1 MERNA
6 PPAKETEWMIAGQKI
21 HDWLCGSLKDED
33 LTEDQLRTAR
43 QCQELELKV
52 LHKWMEQFVACQP
65 VYSRE
70 ERLWLRED
78 PANPFSEL
86 IFSGKYDLM
95 HSVNGHALIIDDKSG
110 YSEVEGASANDQLYT
125 LAILAHLEHGFTS
138 VHAAVVQPKL
148 GMRVEMTHYNEEAL
162 KQGVE
167 ILLDALKAARQPD
180 APLTPGEHC
189 GYCRA
194 LAICPAAQAKMTGL
208 SVLPVEERAGDV
220 TGEAMVDLLDR
231 CVVAEK
237 VIKAIRDAAKRKCE
251 AGQRLIKGNIEWLL
265 EESPG
270 KRKIEDQD
278 AARKSMM
285 EYFSLTP
292 EEWASFS
299 KVSIKDCT
307 DMARMVR
314 PEDKVGDLRLEVLR
328 VLGDSVQRGES
339 KSLERKILT
348 LE

>member
-1 MERNA
+1 
-6 PPAKETEWMIAGQKI
+6 MIAGQKI
-21 HDWLCGSLKDED
+21 HDWLCGVLKDDDLKED
-33 LTEDQLRTAR
+33 ELRTAQ
-43 QCQELELKV
+43 QCQELEKKV
-52 LHKWMEQFVACQP
+52 INKWLERFDVALNARE
-65 VYSRE
+65 SRE

-78 PANPFSEL
+78 PSNPFSEL
-86 IFSGKYDLM
+86 VFSGKYDLM
-95 HSVNGHALIIDDKSG
+95 HSVGRTSALIIDDKSG
-110 YSEVEGASANDQLYT
+110 YSEVEGASSNDQLYT
-125 LAILAHLEHGFTS
+125 LAILAHLEYGFVDICT
-138 VHAAVVQPKL
+138 AVVQPKL

-167 ILLDALKAARQPD
+167 ILLDTLKAARQPD

-194 LAICPAAQAKMTGL
+194 LATCPAAQAKMTGL

-220 TGEAMVDLLDR
+220 SGEAMVDLLDR

-251 AGQRLIKGNIEWLL
+251 AGVRLVKGNIEWLL

-270 KRKIEDQD
+270 KRKIEDQG

-292 EEWASFS
+292 EEWASFA

-314 PEDKVGDLRLEVLR
+314 PNDKVGDLRLEVLR

-339 KSLERKILT
+339 KSLERKILNI
-348 LE
+348 E